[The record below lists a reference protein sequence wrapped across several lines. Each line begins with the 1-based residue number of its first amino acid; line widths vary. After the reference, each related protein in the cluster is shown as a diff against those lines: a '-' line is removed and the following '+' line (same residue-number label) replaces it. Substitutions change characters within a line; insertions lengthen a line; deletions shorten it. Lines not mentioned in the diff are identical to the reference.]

1 MKNILKTTLF
11 LLFSFFC
18 SLHSNAQWVN
28 GMSYQAVIR
37 NSSNALITNTVVG
50 VKVSILET
58 SASGTVVFAER
69 HTPTTNA
76 NGLATFVIG
85 EGTAIT
91 SDFFSIDW
99 KNGFHFIK
107 IETDPTG
114 GTAYSITNTSQ
125 LNAVPYAQLSENAYY
140 ASYSGDSWKKTGN
153 VVDATT
159 DFIGSTNDVDVIFK
173 RNNMKAGLINSAFEN
188 TSFGL
193 NALSN
198 NTTGQNN
205 TAIGNGALQSNLAG
219 FNNIGLGTNA
229 LRNNNSN
236 ANTAVGVASAFA
248 NTSGVSNTSM
258 GHFSLKTNTIGGGNV
273 AIGNN
278 ALENSIGYFNTALG
292 LQALSGTT
300 GDQNTAI
307 GWRALENLTTGGG
320 NIGIGKIA
328 TIPSPST
335 NNQLSIG
342 NVIYGTNMG
351 NTTTGTIGI
360 GVPVPTEKLEV
371 AGKTK
376 TTNLQVTNGAG
387 ANKVLTSDANGNA
400 IWTTPVSS
408 NANTGVHLGKTT
420 FQTIPNGID
429 TKIIYNEE
437 YTDDAN
443 TFNST
448 TGEWVIPSTGFYHI
462 HAACMFT
469 ILLSVGTKVD
479 FKIYKNGSI
488 FKTMRY
494 TIGSMSGFTS
504 YDISADLKLNAN
516 DSITVYIFQN
526 SGASVDTINNSQYVY
541 VSGFKVY

>member
-1 MKNILKTTLF
+1 MKNIFRTILF
-11 LLFSFFC
+11 LLFSLFYAQ
-18 SLHSNAQWVN
+18 HSNAQWVT

-37 NSSNALITNTVVG
+37 NSSNTLITNTVVG

-58 SASGTVVFAER
+58 SGTGTVVFEER

-91 SDFFSIDW
+91 GGFFSIDW
-99 KNGFHFIK
+99 KNGLHFIK

-114 GTAYSITNTSQ
+114 GTSYSITNISQ

-140 ASYSGDSWKKTGN
+140 ATYSGDSWKKTGN

-173 RNNMKAGLINSAFEN
+173 RNNVRAGLLGQNNVALGRSALNASNIGNFNVALGPDALGFNTGSFNIATGFESQYLN
-188 TSFGL
+188 TSGQG
-193 NALSN
+193 NSSYGHGALRN
-198 NTTGQNN
+198 NSTESYN
-205 TAIGNGALQSNLAG
+205 TAIG
-219 FNNIGLGTNA
+219 F
-229 LRNNNSN
+229 
-236 ANTAVGVASAFA
+236 
-248 NTSGVSNTSM
+248 
-258 GHFSLKTNTIGGGNV
+258 
-273 AIGNN
+273 
-278 ALENSIGYFNTALG
+278 
-292 LQALSGTT
+292 QALSITT
-300 GDQNTAI
+300 GGQNTAI
-307 GWRALENLTTGGG
+307 GWRALDNLTTAGG
-320 NIGIGKIA
+320 NIGIGRLVNVPSA
-328 TIPSPST
+328 TT

-351 NTTTGTIGI
+351 NTATGTIGI

-387 ANKVLTSDANGNA
+387 INKVLTSDANGNA

-408 NANTGVHLGKTT
+408 NSNTGVHLGKTT
-420 FQTIPNGID
+420 FQAIPNGVD
-429 TKIIYNEE
+429 TKITYNTE

-448 TGEWVIPSTGFYHI
+448 TGDWLIPSTGFYHI
-462 HAACMFT
+462 NAACMFT
-469 ILLSVGTKVD
+469 SLLSAGTNVD
-479 FKIYKNGSI
+479 FKIYKNGSV

-494 TIGSMSGFTS
+494 TIGSAGGFTS
-504 YDISADLKLNAN
+504 YDISADLKLNAS
-516 DSITVYIFQN
+516 DIITIYIFQN
-526 SGASVDTINNSQYVY
+526 SGASVDTINNPQNVY
-541 VSGFKVY
+541 ISGFKVY

>member
-1 MKNILKTTLF
+1 MKNIFRNILF
-11 LLFSFFC
+11 LLFSVFY
-18 SLHSNAQWVN
+18 SQHSNAQWVN

-37 NSSNALITNTVVG
+37 NTSNALITNTVVG

-58 SASGTVVFAER
+58 SGTGTVVFAER

-85 EGTAIT
+85 EGTVIT

-99 KNGFHFIK
+99 KNGLHFIK

-153 VVDATT
+153 VVDVTT

-173 RNNMKAGLINSAFEN
+173 RNNIKAGLINSAFEN

-198 NTTGQNN
+198 STTGQNN

-219 FNNIGLGTNA
+219 FNNTALGTNA
-229 LRNNNSN
+229 LRNNTST
-236 ANTAVGVASAFA
+236 ANTAVGVASAFG
-248 NTSGVSNTSM
+248 NTSGASNTSM
-258 GHFSLKTNTIGGGNV
+258 GHFSLKTNAVGHGNV

-278 ALENSIGYFNTALG
+278 ALENSIGYYNTALG
-292 LQALSGTT
+292 FQALISTT

-328 TIPSPST
+328 TIPSPTT

-351 NTTTGTIGI
+351 NTATGTIGI
-360 GVPVPTEKLEV
+360 GVSVPTEKLEV

-387 ANKVLTSDANGNA
+387 INKVLTSDATGNA
-400 IWTTPVSS
+400 TWTTFVSS

-420 FQTIPNGID
+420 LQAIPNGVD
-429 TKIIYNEE
+429 TKIIYNTE

-462 HAACMFT
+462 QAACMLT
-469 ILLSVGTKVD
+469 SLLTVGTNVD
-479 FKIYKNGSI
+479 FKIYKNGSV

-494 TIGSMSGFTS
+494 TIGSMGGFTS

-516 DSITVYIFQN
+516 DVISIYIFQN
-526 SGASVDTINNSQYVY
+526 SGASVNTFNSPQHVY
-541 VSGFKVY
+541 ISGFKVY